1 MRMGMSG
8 YEGVARSRWAAAGVS
23 LIAGLLAT
31 LLGADPATAAPAVGQ
46 IVALEAAAEAEIDRL
61 DARADNFDKAGQEVE
76 VEEQVPA
83 EDLTAEA
90 WEPEPGPSEAPE
102 EALPEASS
110 PPVADA
116 PGGEGSTE
124 PTEDVPVETTG
135 LTTTALR
142 SLAEPADDATADS
155 ADDEVESG
163 LMTVDLADGRQEV
176 VTDGVAVTV
185 APFEGQDE
193 GTIDVAAEALGP
205 ETGAPGVLVHIG
217 PAEAPAAGNGS
228 AKGGG
233 DTADAQRSTAPDQD
247 EPAVPEPESVDVE
260 VSYADLAES
269 LAESGQAPG
278 GDWATRLTLVDVSGC
293 DDSSSDC
300 TATPVPGAVNNADA
314 ETVSA
319 PVELSGGEA
328 VTLMMTASSSGG
340 SGDWGATSLA
350 PSASWGVGGNTGA
363 FTWSY
368 PLKMPQVTGPGPQLD
383 LSYNSAAS
391 DGRVASTN
399 NQTNAVGEGWSL
411 TESYIERTFV
421 PCADD
426 QDAVDGKTANNA
438 DHTTG
443 DMCVGEDNA
452 TMVLNGSAVDLVKT
466 AEGWMPKRVDG
477 TKVERKTGA
486 ENGDNEGEYWLVT
499 TAEGT
504 TYTFGRG
511 ARTSDGL
518 ATGSS
523 WTMPVYGN
531 HSGEAGYKAPAD
543 GGFASS
549 RTTQTYRWMLE
560 HVQEPT
566 GGTMTYVY
574 SKETR
579 KYTYNL
585 DDGVAAYTAGGFLS
599 RILYGTR
606 SGAEMG
612 AAPVRVDL
620 EYATRCV
627 PGSGVNC
634 DAGRVKENLA
644 AWPDV
649 PGDLVCYKT
658 ADSCGLD
665 AISPSFYT
673 LYRLDRVVTRVH
685 DGSSYKPVDSWKLNQ
700 SFVSPGDGSLGD
712 GSGKVMWLSS
722 IRHTGHGGTTTTSD
736 DLSNNPVKFSREMM
750 ANRINSGTDG
760 LPPMY
765 RPRMTGVRTESG
777 AVISPSYRTECGPGD
792 IPGGSDAALSGNDAL
807 CFPVDW
813 QGEDLPTDWFHKY
826 VVDAVTQNGA
836 SISGANEIVT
846 GSGEVVTKYAYSGG
860 AKWVKPTG
868 PLTKKDEVTWSE
880 FRGYRTVVTTE
891 GEGSQASSTT
901 TRYLRGLDTGGDFE
915 VGPVGYRTTV
925 TDHEAHAGTAVEVI
939 AHNGGIDD
947 GAVSWSV
954 TAPKV
959 PVVAATGVDG
969 TKVTRQAGT
978 TALGYEMN
986 AAGNVATRTRSA
998 TSTEVN
1004 GQVNRAEDLGDAS
1017 TATDD
1022 TCTHI
1027 TYAHTTDA
1035 TLATANMLALVSR
1048 AQTYAASC
1056 AKVTAGEVSRPADVI
1071 SDQVTAYN
1079 AVGMAT
1085 SVRGLDPDLDRNT
1098 ATIGNGSG
1106 AGYITT
1112 QTLAYDAYGRVT
1124 SVKDVTGAET
1134 STAYAP
1140 ASAVIPT
1147 TVTTTTPDPDGS
1159 GPKARMSSSVTFDKV
1174 TGLMTSSEDANGQA
1188 TSGTYDALGRLR
1200 TVTYPEHAGLTLP
1213 SVAYEYTTR
1222 TNGLNVVLTR
1232 TLGADSDDKPV
1243 QHATAEFYDGLMRVF
1258 QTQDEVLDTG
1268 EARQD
1273 DPATRGRLITQ
1284 VFYDT
1289 AGRVWKETGTQNA
1302 VGTVSNKPVRP
1313 TLVAPSSTVYSFDG
1327 AGRVV
1332 DQIFYTGV
1340 EDNHLNE
1347 KSRTVTRYDAPY
1359 TTVVPP
1365 DGGTATTTVTDGR
1378 GRTTALW
1385 EHTSRPAVSSDLAD
1399 GHWYVASTLTGFDP
1413 RNLDATSYQ
1422 ATTYTFNR
1430 FGQLTSMSDPANN
1443 TWSYGYDFGGRQVRA
1458 TDPDAGTTTTEYDE
1472 VGQVSRTVN
1481 GNGNATGA
1489 SDAVKQVN
1497 SLVYSY
1503 DNLGRPTQVAD
1514 GTGTVRSSWT
1524 YDVTTGPGGNPALGL
1539 PSSST
1544 RISDGKSYTTKVG
1557 AYDVA
1562 YRPTSTTIVLPNDL
1576 PGLTG
1581 LVEREFTTSYEYRLD
1596 GSVRQQVLPGVTAT
1610 DDDAATPDAS
1620 VLGAE
1625 HVTTFYDD
1633 AGLPVWMGG
1642 GFGWGTYVADSQFTA
1657 DGKPL
1662 AMDLGNTYGAVVTY
1676 DWDYPTGRLDG
1687 IRLDRERFSG
1697 RDVDIAYKYDAAG
1710 NIVSISN
1717 KPMVGDADNGNARVN
1732 DDNQC
1737 FDLDGLGRLVG
1748 AWTDVDGTC
1757 AESIDKVTA
1766 ADVGTPDNSAAP
1778 YWQEY
1783 TYDAMG
1789 NRKSLTEHVLDGGTD
1804 VVRTSYQHAGGG
1816 AGAHQVTT
1824 VTQQSGPLATIAAA
1838 PVANVASFSYDAA
1851 GNQTAR
1857 NFSEPVDTSD
1867 PAQVEDDL
1875 DGDGAVETTQLLGWD
1890 GEGELATV
1898 ATSGEG
1904 TEGEN
1909 TTEAGEASYV
1919 YSADGERIT
1928 RTDASGTTVYLPGGQ
1943 EVHVDSAGAVAAVRY
1958 YSFAGQT
1965 VAVRDGRGLGGV
1977 TSLVCDQQGTPVAAV
1992 PNTVWTQDS
2001 VTRLYTDPFGG
2012 DRTPTTTDPETGE
2025 GLTGADRLPGD
2036 RRFLGAAGGIED
2048 AGTGLVL
2055 LGARYYDPVIGRFLS
2070 VDPQLDAGTPAQF
2083 NAYVYSGNN
2092 PVTYSDPSGLSWL
2105 SNIGNGLK
2113 KAGSAVG
2120 GFVKKHQA
2128 AIIGGVAGVVV
2139 FAGCMAITAGAGSIG
2154 CAVAAGAVGGA
2165 VSNLWRTKVQK
2176 KEPFTWKGFVTETAL
2191 GAASGAIGG
2200 GALGAIAGRI
2210 APTATA
2216 AASSAIRS
2224 VTSAAAQRVSQAAQM
2239 AAAVTRNKA
2248 TAAAAA
2254 SRQRISSAVSSL
2266 KQRISGS
2273 GCSFA
2278 GSTGVLMADGT
2289 VKAIDQVK
2297 PGDEVL
2303 ATDPETGEKEAK
2315 PVEATHGHDD
2325 VVLTLVLTTSTGETR
2340 EIRTTEDHPFW
2351 SETDREFQRADR
2363 LDVGELVLTADGGT
2377 MEVHAVLTEEV
2388 AFEPAWNLTVQGLH
2402 TYSVI
2407 ATGAD
2412 VGAGSTRGPPAA
2424 ARADAVLVHN
2434 CDLLLQRATELA
2446 QSLPGKGRNTTVAVA
2461 RVQSTSD
2468 STVFDTWVATS
2479 AQGIPRGWS
2488 SQAGNAMPA
2497 GTERLVLG
2505 RGGASGGASKN
2516 SFHAETA
2523 IMDNLGDDWALVG
2536 IASSNRI
2543 CPRCYLD
2550 LLKSNMTANMIGFG
2564 RGVSQTGNTV
2574 WRTMTRRVG

>member
-1 MRMGMSG
+1 MGR
-8 YEGVARSRWAAAGVS
+8 YEGAARSRLTTAGVS
-23 LIAGLLAT
+23 LVAGVLVT
-31 LLGADPATAAPAVGQ
+31 LLGADPATAAPAIGQ
-46 IVALEAAAEAEIDRL
+46 IVAVEVAAESEVDALEA
-61 DARADNFDKAGQEVE
+61 RATNFDNADRT
-76 VEEQVPA
+76 VEEQVTA
-83 EDLTAEA
+83 EDLTAEP
-90 WEPEPGPSEAPE
+90 WEPLPGPSEAPE
-102 EALPEASS
+102 EVLPEAPSA
-110 PPVADA
+110 PVADA
-116 PGGEGSTE
+116 PGGEGATE
-124 PTEDVPVETTG
+124 PSEDVPAEATG
-135 LTTTALR
+135 LSASTVQ
-142 SLAEPADDATADS
+142 SFAEPADAG
-155 ADDEVESG
+155 ESEPT
-163 LMTVDLADGRQEV
+163 TVDLAEGSQEV
-176 VTDGVAVTV
+176 EADGVTITVT
-185 APFEGQDE
+185 PDEDQDHGLIGISTE
-193 GTIDVAAEALGP
+193 RTDTAD
-205 ETGAPGVLVHIG
+205 GAPGMLMQIE
-217 PAEAPAAGNGS
+217 PIEAPAAKS
-228 AKGGG
+228 A
-233 DTADAQRSTAPDQD
+233 TAA
-247 EPAVPEPESVDVE
+247 EPESVEIE
-260 VSYADLAES
+260 VSYADIAD
-269 LAESGQAPG
+269 AAQTPG
-278 GDWATRLTLVDVSGC
+278 GDWASRLTLAQVSDC
-293 DDSSSDC
+293 DDASDC
-300 TATPVPGAVNNADA
+300 AAAPMEGVVNDA
-314 ETVSA
+314 EGQTITA
-319 PVELSGGEA
+319 PVDLSAGEPT
-328 VTLMMTASSSGG
+328 TLMMMASGSGG

-350 PSASWGVGGNTGA
+350 PAASWGVGGNTGA

-368 PLKMPQVTGPGPQLD
+368 PMKMPQVTGPGPQLD

-399 NQTNAVGEGWSL
+399 NQTSAVGEGWSL

-426 QDAVDGKTANNA
+426 QEGSANNA

-466 AEGWMPKRVDG
+466 SSGWMPKRVDG

-486 ENGDNEGEYWLVT
+486 DNGDNEGEYWLVT

-504 TYTFGRG
+504 DYTFGRG
-511 ARTSDGL
+511 KRASDGL

-531 HSGEAGYKAPAD
+531 HSGEAGYKAPSD
-543 GGFASS
+543 GGFAAS
-549 RTTQTYRWMLE
+549 RTTQTYRWMLDYVE
-560 HVQEPT
+560 EPT

-585 DDGVAAYTAGGFLS
+585 DDGAASYTAGGYLS

-606 SGAEMG
+606 VGAESG
-612 AAPVRVDL
+612 SAPVRIDL

-634 DAGRVKENLA
+634 DAGRVKQNLA

-658 ADSCGLD
+658 ATSCGID

-673 LYRLDRVVTRVH
+673 LYRLDRVVTRVL
-685 DGSSYKPVDSWKLNQ
+685 DGTAYKPVDSWKLNQ
-700 SFVSPGDGSLGD
+700 SFVQPGDGSLGD
-712 GSGKVMWLSS
+712 GSGKVMWLGS
-722 IRHTGHGGTTTTSD
+722 IQHTGHGGTTALSD

-750 ANRINSGTDG
+750 PNRIDSDTDG

-777 AVISPSYRTECGPGD
+777 ALITPHYSTECGPGD
-792 IPGGSDAALSGNDAL
+792 VPRGSESAISGNTQL

-826 VVDAVTQNGA
+826 VVDMVTQNGA
-836 SISGANEIVT
+836 SISGTNEIVT
-846 GSGEVVTKYAYSGG
+846 GSGELTTKYAYSGG

-915 VGPVGYRTTV
+915 VGPTGYRTTV
-925 TDHEAHAGTAVEVI
+925 TDHEAHAGTAVEETT
-939 AHNGGIDD
+939 HNGGTGD
-947 GAVSWSV
+947 GAVSWGV
-954 TAPKV
+954 TAPKA
-959 PVVAATGVDG
+959 PVVAATGTDG

-978 TALGYEMN
+978 SVFGYEMN

-998 TSTEVN
+998 TWTDAN
-1004 GQVNRAEDLGDAS
+1004 GQVERAEDLGDAA

-1022 TCTHI
+1022 TCSVL
-1027 TYAHTTDA
+1027 TYAHTASTV
-1035 TLATANMLALVSR
+1035 LAEANMLGLVSR

-1056 AKVTAGEVSRPADVI
+1056 AKVDAGEVSRPGDVI
-1071 SDQVTAYN
+1071 SDQVTTYN
-1079 AVGMAT
+1079 DLGMAT
-1085 SVRGLDPDLDRNT
+1085 SVRGLDPKLDRAT
-1098 ATIGNGSG
+1098 ATVGNGSG
-1106 AGYITT
+1106 TGYVTT
-1112 QTLAYDAYGRVT
+1112 QTLGYDAYGRVT
-1124 SVKDVTGAET
+1124 SVKDITGAET
-1134 STAYAP
+1134 STEYTP
-1140 ASAVIPT
+1140 AAAVIPT
-1147 TVTTTTPDPDGS
+1147 TVKTTTPDPDGS
-1159 GPKARMSSSVTFDKV
+1159 GPKATMSSSVTFNKV
-1174 TGLMTSSEDANGQA
+1174 TGLMTSSEDANGQS
-1188 TSGTYDALGRLR
+1188 TTGTYDALGRMR
-1200 TVTYPEHAGLTLP
+1200 TVVYPEHAGLSLP

-1268 EARQD
+1268 EKRQD
-1273 DPATRGRLITQ
+1273 NAATRGRRVTQ

-1289 AGRVWKETGTQNA
+1289 AGRVWKESGTQYA
-1302 VGTVSNKPVRP
+1302 TGVVSNKPVQP
-1313 TLVAPSSTVYSFDG
+1313 TLVAPSATVYSYDR

-1332 DQIFYTGV
+1332 DQIFYRGL

-1347 KSRTVTRYDAPY
+1347 ESRTVTRYDAPY

-1365 DGGTATTTVTDGR
+1365 DGGTATTTMTDGR

-1385 EHTSRPAVSSDLAD
+1385 EHKNRPTVSSDLAD
-1399 GHWYVASTLTGFDP
+1399 GHWYEPSTLPGFNP
-1413 RNLDATSYQ
+1413 RSEAASSYQ
-1422 ATTYTFNR
+1422 ATTYAFDR
-1430 FGQLTSMSDPANN
+1430 FGQLTSMKDPADN
-1443 TWSYGYDFGGRQVRA
+1443 TWMYGYDFGGRQIKA
-1458 TDPDAGTTTTEYDE
+1458 TDPDAGTTTTEYDQ

-1481 GNGNATGA
+1481 GNGNASGA
-1489 SDAVKQVN
+1489 SDAVKKAN
-1497 SLVYSY
+1497 TLVYSY
-1503 DNLGRPTQVAD
+1503 DNLGRSTQVAD
-1514 GTGTVRSSWT
+1514 GAGTVRSSWT
-1524 YDVTTGPGGNPALGL
+1524 YDDAPGPGGSPALGL
-1539 PSSST
+1539 ASSST
-1544 RISDGKSYTTKVG
+1544 RIQDGKSYTTKVD
-1557 AYDVA
+1557 AYDTA
-1562 YRPTSTTIVLPNDL
+1562 YRPTSTTMVLPDDL

-1581 LVEREFTTSYEYRLD
+1581 LYEREFTTSYEYRLD

-1610 DDDAATPDAS
+1610 VEGAS
-1620 VLGAE
+1620 TAGALVLGAE

-1633 AGLPVWMGG
+1633 AGMPVWMGG

-1676 DWDYPTGRLDG
+1676 DWDYASGRLDG
-1687 IRLDRERFSG
+1687 INLDRERFSG
-1697 RDVDIAYKYDAAG
+1697 RDVAMTYGYDDAG
-1710 NIVSISN
+1710 NVRSISN
-1717 KPMVGDADNGNARVN
+1717 KPAVGDGTNPRAN

-1757 AESIDKVTA
+1757 AASVGAVTP

-1778 YWQEY
+1778 YWHEY
-1783 TYDAMG
+1783 SYDALG
-1789 NRKSLTEHVLDGGTD
+1789 NRRSLTEHLLDGGTN
-1804 VVRTSYQHAGGG
+1804 VVRTNYQHAGGG
-1816 AGAHQVTT
+1816 AGPHQVTSM
-1824 VTQQSGPLATIAAA
+1824 TQQTGPSATIDSA
-1838 PVANVASFSYDAA
+1838 PHKTVAGFTYDTA
-1851 GNQTAR
+1851 GNQTTR
-1857 NFSEPVDTSD
+1857 NFSDPVDTSD
-1867 PAQVEDDL
+1867 PGQVEDDL
-1875 DGDGAVETTQLLGWD
+1875 DGDGAVETTQLLGWN

-1919 YSADGERIT
+1919 YSAEGERIT

-1943 EVHVDSAGAVAAVRY
+1943 EVHVDPAGVVAATRY

-1992 PNTVWTQDS
+1992 PNTVWTRDS

-2012 DRTPTTTDPETGE
+2012 DRTPATADPDTGE
-2025 GLTGADRLPGD
+2025 ELTGAERLPGD
-2036 RRFLGAAGGIED
+2036 RRFLGAAGGVED
-2048 AGTGLVL
+2048 TGTGLVL

-2105 SNIGNGLK
+2105 SNIGNGIK

-2128 AIIGGVAGVVV
+2128 AIIGGVAGVAV

-2176 KEPFTWKGFVTETAL
+2176 TEPFSWKSFLGETAL

-2216 AASSAIRS
+2216 AASNAIRS
-2224 VTSAAAQRVSQAAQM
+2224 VTSAATQRATQM
-2239 AAAVTRNKA
+2239 AAAVSRSRA

-2254 SRQRISSAVSSL
+2254 ARQRITSAVSSL
-2266 KQRISGS
+2266 KQRITGA

-2289 VKAIDQVK
+2289 VKAIDQVEL
-2297 PGDEVL
+2297 GDEVL

-2315 PVEATHGHDD
+2315 RVEATHGHDD
-2325 VVLTLVLTTSTGETR
+2325 VVLTLVLTTSAGERR

-2351 SETDREFQRADR
+2351 SQTEREFQRADE
-2363 LDVGELVLTADGGT
+2363 LDPGELVLTADGGT

-2402 TYSVI
+2402 TYSVV
-2407 ATGAD
+2407 AAGAD
-2412 VGAGSTRGPPAA
+2412 IGAGSTRGPPV
-2424 ARADAVLVHN
+2424 ADAVLVHN
-2434 CDLLLQRATELA
+2434 CSLLLNRANALA
-2446 QSLPGKGRNTTVAVA
+2446 KELPGWKNTVAVA
-2461 RVQSTSD
+2461 RVQRVGDDGAIVTQN
-2468 STVFDTWVATS
+2468 WVATNRTRIHKS
-2479 AQGIPRGWS
+2479 WDGE
-2488 SQAGNAMPA
+2488 GNPLHQSEIFFE
-2497 GTERLVLG
+2497 GKG
-2505 RGGASGGASKN
+2505 
-2516 SFHAETA
+2516 HAEAT
-2523 IMDNLGDDWALVG
+2523 IMNNLGKDWKIVEM
-2536 IASSNRI
+2536 ASSTRI
-2543 CPRCYLD
+2543 CPNCMAQAVEKNLR
-2550 LLKSNMTANMIGFG
+2550 KAVFG
-2564 RGVSQTGNTV
+2564 VGWGYSRTGNT
-2574 WRTMTRRVG
+2574 RFRVMIGG

>member
-1 MRMGMSG
+1 M
-8 YEGVARSRWAAAGVS
+8 VAGV
-23 LIAGLLAT
+23 LVA

-46 IVALEAAAEAEIDRL
+46 IVALEAAAEVEVDTL
-61 DARADNFDKAGQEVE
+61 EARAANFDNAERE

-83 EDLTAEA
+83 TDLTAEP
-90 WEPEPGPSEAPE
+90 WEPVPGPSEAPE
-102 EALPEASS
+102 EVLPEANSA
-110 PPVADA
+110 PVADA
-116 PGGEGSTE
+116 PGGEAATE
-124 PTEDVPVETTG
+124 PVEDVPAEPAG
-135 LTTTALR
+135 LTAASLR
-142 SLAEPADDATADS
+142 TLAEPAAGEAPTGPTA
-155 ADDEVESG
+155 
-163 LMTVDLADGRQEV
+163 VDLTDGRQEIV
-176 VTDGVAVTV
+176 ADGVAITV
-185 APFEGQDE
+185 APVEPEDK
-193 GTIDVAAEALGP
+193 GTIDVAAETIDT
-205 ETGAPGVLVHIG
+205 ENGAPAVLVQIG
-217 PAEAPAAGNGS
+217 AATTPAVEGSSEKDAGNGADVERS
-228 AKGGG
+228 A
-233 DTADAQRSTAPDQD
+233 APDADVDVPDVD
-247 EPAVPEPESVDVE
+247 EPAAADADEPVVPGAVEVE
-260 VSYADLAES
+260 VSYAELAES
-269 LAESGQAPG
+269 LAESGQTPG
-278 GDWATRLTLVDVSGC
+278 GDWTSRLTLVEVSDC
-293 DDSSSDC
+293 VDESSDC
-300 TATPVPGAVNNADA
+300 VMTAVRGAVNDADSA
-314 ETVSA
+314 TVSA
-319 PVELSGGEA
+319 PVDLAAGEPT
-328 VTLMMTASSSGG
+328 TLMMMAAGSGG
-340 SGDWGATSLA
+340 GGDWGATSLA

-399 NQTNAVGEGWSL
+399 NQTSVVGEGWSL

-443 DMCVGEDNA
+443 DMCIGEDNA

-466 AEGWMPKRVDG
+466 ADGWMSKRVDG

-486 ENGDNEGEYWLVT
+486 DNGDEEGEYWLVT

-504 TYTFGRG
+504 KYTFGRG
-511 ARTSDGL
+511 KRASDGL

-531 HSGEAGYKAPAD
+531 HSGEAGYKASAD
-543 GGFASS
+543 GGFAAS

-560 HVQEPT
+560 HVAEPT

-574 SKETR
+574 TKETR

-585 DDGVAAYTAGGFLS
+585 DDGAASYTAGGYLS

-606 SGAEMG
+606 SGAESG
-612 AAPVRVDL
+612 TAPVRADL
-620 EYATRCV
+620 EYASRCV

-634 DAGRVKENLA
+634 DAGRVKQNLA

-649 PGDLVCYKT
+649 PGDLLCYKT
-658 ADSCGLD
+658 ASSCGID
-665 AISPSFYT
+665 AISPAFYT

-685 DGSSYKPVDSWKLNQ
+685 DGSAYKPVDSWKLNQ

-712 GSGKVMWLSS
+712 GSGKVMWLGS
-722 IRHTGHGGTTTTSD
+722 IRHTGHGGTTATSD
-736 DLSNNPVKFSREMM
+736 DLLNNPVKFSREMM
-750 ANRINSGTDG
+750 ANRIDSGTDG

-777 AVISPSYRTECGPGD
+777 AVISPNYRTECGPGD
-792 IPGGSDAALSGNDAL
+792 VPGGSDAALSGNDEL

-836 SISGANEIVT
+836 SISGTNEIVT

-868 PLTKKDEVTWSE
+868 PMTKKDEVTWSE

-901 TRYLRGLDTGGDFE
+901 TRYLRGLTSDGDFE
-915 VGPVGYRTTV
+915 VGPAGYRTTV
-925 TDHEAHAGTAVEVI
+925 TDHEAHAGTAVEEI
-939 AHNGGIDD
+939 THEGGSGDD
-947 GAVSWSV
+947 AVAWSV
-954 TAPKV
+954 TVPKAPV
-959 PVVAATGVDG
+959 IAATGTDG
-969 TKVTRQAGT
+969 TKVTRQAGS
-978 TALGYEMN
+978 TAFGYEMN
-986 AAGNVATRTRSA
+986 AAGDVAIRTRSA
-998 TSTEVN
+998 TSTDEW
-1004 GQVNRAEDLGDAS
+1004 GQVIRAEDLGDAT

-1022 TCTHI
+1022 TCAHI
-1027 TYAHTTDA
+1027 AYAHKTDTA
-1035 TLATANMLALVSR
+1035 LAEANMVALVSR
-1048 AQTYAASC
+1048 TQTYAASC
-1056 AKVTAGEVSRPADVI
+1056 AKVTAGEVSRPDDVI
-1071 SDQVTAYN
+1071 SDQATAYN
-1079 AVGMAT
+1079 SLGLVT
-1085 SVRGLDPDLDRNT
+1085 SVRGLDPELDRAT
-1098 ATIGNGSG
+1098 ATVGDGSG

-1112 QTLAYDAYGRVT
+1112 QTLGYDGYGRVT
-1124 SVKDVTGAET
+1124 SVKDITGAET
-1134 STAYAP
+1134 TTAYSP
-1140 ASAVIPT
+1140 AAAVIPT

-1159 GPKARMSSSVTFDKV
+1159 GPKGRMSSSVTFDKV
-1174 TGLMTSSEDANGQA
+1174 TGLMTSSKDANGQA
-1188 TSGTYDALGRLR
+1188 TSGTYDSLGRLR
-1200 TVTYPEHAGLTLP
+1200 TVVYPEHAGLSLP

-1273 DPATRGRLITQ
+1273 DPATRGRRVTQ

-1289 AGRVWKETGTQNA
+1289 AGRVWKESGTQYA
-1302 VGTVSNKPVRP
+1302 TGVVSNKPVQP
-1313 TLVAPSSTVYSFDG
+1313 TLVAPSATVYSYDR

-1340 EDNHLNE
+1340 EDNHLYE
-1347 KSRTVTRYDAPY
+1347 ESRTVTRYDAPY

-1365 DGGTATTTVTDGR
+1365 DGGTATTTMTDGR

-1385 EHTSRPAVSSDLAD
+1385 EHKSRPAVSSDLAD
-1399 GHWYVASTLTGFDP
+1399 GHWYVPSTLPGFNP
-1413 RNLDATSYQ
+1413 RTLDTSTYQ
-1422 ATTYTFNR
+1422 ATTYAFDR
-1430 FGQLTSMSDPANN
+1430 FGQLTSMKDPGGNSW
-1443 TWSYGYDFGGRQVRA
+1443 TYGYDFGGRQIKA
-1458 TDPDAGTTTTEYDE
+1458 TDPDAGTTTTEYDQ

-1481 GNGNATGA
+1481 GNGNAAGA
-1489 SDAVKQVN
+1489 SDAVKKAN
-1497 SLVYSY
+1497 TLVYSY
-1503 DNLGRPTQVAD
+1503 DNLGRSTQVAD
-1514 GTGTVRSSWT
+1514 GAGTVRSSWT
-1524 YDVTTGPGGNPALGL
+1524 YDVTPGPGGKPALGL
-1539 PSSST
+1539 ASSST
-1544 RISDGKSYTTKVG
+1544 RIQDQKSYTTKVD
-1557 AYDVA
+1557 AYDAA
-1562 YRPTSTTIVLPNDL
+1562 YRPTSTTMVLPDDL

-1581 LVEREFTTSYEYRLD
+1581 LYEREFTTSYEYRLD

-1610 DDDAATPDAS
+1610 ADGAS
-1620 VLGAE
+1620 TAGALVLGAE

-1633 AGLPVWMGG
+1633 AGMPVWMGG

-1676 DWDYPTGRLDG
+1676 DWDYKSGRLDG
-1687 IRLDRERFSG
+1687 INLDRERFSG
-1697 RDVDIAYKYDAAG
+1697 RDVAIRYGYDDAG
-1710 NIVSISN
+1710 NVLSISN
-1717 KPMVGDADNGNARVN
+1717 KPAVGDPANGNGQIN

-1757 AESIDKVTA
+1757 AASIGAVTP

-1778 YWQEY
+1778 YWHEY
-1783 TYDAMG
+1783 TYDAVG
-1789 NRKSLTEHVLDGGTD
+1789 NRRSLTEHVLDGGTN
-1804 VVRTSYQHAGGG
+1804 VVRTSYQHAGSG
-1816 AGAHQVTT
+1816 AGPHQVTSMSKQT
-1824 VTQQSGPLATIAAA
+1824 GLLATIDTA
-1838 PVANVASFSYDAA
+1838 PHKTVAGFTYDTA
-1851 GNQTAR
+1851 GNQATR

-1919 YSADGERIT
+1919 YSAEGERIT
-1928 RTDASGTTVYLPGGQ
+1928 RTDAAGTTVYLPGGQ
-1943 EVHVDSAGAVAAVRY
+1943 EVHVDPAGAVAATRY

-1992 PNTVWTQDS
+1992 PNTVWTRDS

-2012 DRTPTTTDPETGE
+2012 DRTPATTDPDTGE
-2025 GLTGADRLPGD
+2025 ELTGAERLPGD

-2048 AGTGLVL
+2048 SGTGLVL

-2070 VDPQLDAGTPAQF
+2070 VDPQLDPGTPAQF

-2105 SNIGNGLK
+2105 SNIGNGIK

-2128 AIIGGVAGVVV
+2128 AIIGGVAGVAV

-2176 KEPFTWKGFVTETAL
+2176 KEPFTWKGFITETAL

-2216 AASSAIRS
+2216 AASNAIRS
-2224 VTSAAAQRVSQAAQM
+2224 VTSAATQRATQM
-2239 AAAVTRNKA
+2239 AAAISRNKA

-2254 SRQRISSAVSSL
+2254 ARQRITSAVSSL
-2266 KQRISGS
+2266 KQRISGA

-2289 VKAIDQVK
+2289 VKAIDQVE

-2315 PVEATHGHDD
+2315 RVEATHGHDD
-2325 VVLTLVLTTSTGETR
+2325 VVLTLVLITSTGER
-2340 EIRTTEDHPFW
+2340 QEIRTTEDHPFW
-2351 SETDREFQRADR
+2351 SQTEREFQRADE
-2363 LDVGELVLTADGGT
+2363 LDPGELVLTADGGT

-2402 TYSVI
+2402 TYSVV
-2407 ATGAD
+2407 AAGAD
-2412 VGAGSTRGPPAA
+2412 VDAGTTRGPPSTDAT
-2424 ARADAVLVHN
+2424 AVLVHN
-2434 CDLLLQRATELA
+2434 CPVGASYSSDALGRPSGIQAILTRNTIGGNTNPGVRPLGYDSSVHQAGHLHGAQLGGSNTHRLNFVSQFKRSNNPWQRAIEDEVRGVVEAGEDVFYSVTPIYDGAAEVPLA
-2446 QSLPGKGRNTTVAVA
+2446 LVFRA
-2461 RVQSTSD
+2461 R
-2468 STVFDTWVATS
+2468 
-2479 AQGIPRGWS
+2479 G
-2488 SQAGNAMPA
+2488 
-2497 GTERLVLG
+2497 
-2505 RGGASGGASKN
+2505 SGGYHLDVSLFNRPGMPRLSSLKPPP
-2516 SFHAETA
+2516 
-2523 IMDNLGDDWALVG
+2523 
-2536 IASSNRI
+2536 ASSGGLR
-2543 CPRCYLD
+2543 
-2550 LLKSNMTANMIGFG
+2550 FG
-2564 RGVSQTGNTV
+2564 
-2574 WRTMTRRVG
+2574 WR